1 MKSTLREDNLV
12 GIVTLRDGLTTTEGT
27 LRKDDLVGGTTL
39 GDGLTAMKSTLR
51 EDNLVGIVTLGDGLT
66 AMEGASGENQRRIAI
81 HHIYLS
87 FFICHEGNRS
97 IKGTKETERT
107 RISHMLTS

>member
-12 GIVTLRDGLTTTEGT
+12 GSVTLRDGLTA
-27 LRKDDLVGGTTL
+27 V
-39 GDGLTAMKSTLR
+39 KSTLR
-51 EDNLVGIVTLGDGLT
+51 EDNLVGSVTLGDGLT

-87 FFICHEGNRS
+87 IFICHEGNRS